1 MYPVKDDKLQAVLFD
16 RSITPT
22 DEYSLTNK
30 KSLDLAMAD
39 LYVILITT
47 PTIAEGGYQL
57 ALTDK
62 TNLMKVASGIY
73 RKYGENDPFVKESTV
88 TGVSPW

>member
-16 RSITPT
+16 REITPEA
-22 DEYSLTNK
+22 EYLLSNK
-30 KSLDLAMAD
+30 KQVDLAMAD

-47 PTIAEGGYQL
+47 PTITEGGFQL

-73 RKYGENDPFVKESTV
+73 TKYGETDLFAKKATV
-88 TGVSPW
+88 TGISPW

>member
-1 MYPVKDDKLQAVLFD
+1 MYPVKDDKFQSVLFD
-16 RSITPT
+16 RELAPDDAYSI
-22 DEYSLTNK
+22 SNK
-30 KSLDLAMAD
+30 KAIDLAMAD

-73 RKYGENDPFVKESTV
+73 SKYGETDPFNSNPTV
-88 TGVSPW
+88 TGISPW